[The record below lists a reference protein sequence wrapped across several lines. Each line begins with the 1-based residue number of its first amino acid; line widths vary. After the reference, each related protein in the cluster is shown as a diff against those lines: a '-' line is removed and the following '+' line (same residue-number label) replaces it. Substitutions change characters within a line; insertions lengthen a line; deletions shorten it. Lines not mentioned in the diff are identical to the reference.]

1 MKKLLLALTLASGSS
16 LVAAAQGVFDD
27 RGAFA
32 AATGPNQ
39 VATFDDVPALTTAPF
54 TSGGVLIEQHLSF
67 GSPIVRDQS
76 VGQPHSYWFPGAG
89 SAPNFLDTVISFKAT
104 FPYDVRAVG
113 FDFTCFFC
121 SSGPSDKLSW
131 ELYSEGGSL
140 VASGEAFYDFS
151 GWTFS
156 FTPFFGVTSDVAF
169 RSLVVTRPSLGNWF
183 ADDLRFS
190 EVTVPAPDT
199 LAFNP
204 AGVGQI
210 LYVPYFST
218 QEGNVTAISVV
229 NTDTVNGKVLKV
241 RFRGA
246 SNSDDVYDFQV
257 FLSPGDVWTAGISK
271 GADGRSQ
278 LATADKSCTLP
289 ASVNGS
295 FITGRLPAAGGAD
308 ETREGYVEI
317 LTMADIVKGADKSN
331 QLALYTATK
340 HVKGSAPCTA
350 SVMTAL
356 THENASE
363 YMAAPTTGI
372 MANWTIIN
380 VAKVVAYSGDA
391 AAIEARDAD
400 GMPIAGNLVY
410 WDQRSTPLEDDE
422 VASGTAD
429 PLIRDGAIAGARYD
443 LPDLS
448 TPYLPGNTCPFCQA
462 RALSDAIAV
471 QEVAGEFYSEAS
483 VGAQTDWVI
492 SFPTRRYF
500 AAVDYADDD
509 TPVYNEEGNIYFN
522 EDSTEMGNAANGG
535 KAWQLCSVFGANALA
550 FYDREEAP
558 TVVDDIVISPGT
570 PSKLS
575 ICGEVT
581 VLGINA
587 GASTATFGS
596 VARANV
602 SNGFKEGWG
611 SLATPGADGLPM
623 LVRQFTRV
631 NNTQSNVYYGMS
643 YPARIVT
650 RGAPAP
656 FVPTEE

>member
-1 MKKLLLALTLASGSS
+1 MFRRSLLVS
-16 LVAAAQGVFDD
+16 LVMLS
-27 RGAFA
+27 
-32 AATGPNQ
+32 
-39 VATFDDVPALTTAPF
+39 PALA
-54 TSGGVLIEQHLSF
+54 V
-67 GSPIVRDQS
+67 
-76 VGQPHSYWFPGAG
+76 AG
-89 SAPNFLDTVISFKAT
+89 PV
-104 FPYDVRAVG
+104 
-113 FDFTCFFC
+113 
-121 SSGPSDKLSW
+121 
-131 ELYSEGGSL
+131 
-140 VASGEAFYDFS
+140 
-151 GWTFS
+151 TFS
-156 FTPFFGVTSDVAF
+156 FADDPADWPWIGRTFVAGPVTGILYGLADNGTGQIPTSIEFTSDVTPLGMT
-169 RSLVVTRPSLGNWF
+169 SSVVTSFTAVNGTGFTVVNGNVVAADLLLNFDDPSVDGMQVRFNHEARNVLHWNGGSGPVVGMGNENGF
-183 ADDLRFS
+183 AGATYGA
-190 EVTVPAPDT
+190 TVQYE

-218 QEGNVTAISVV
+218 QEGNVTAMSIV

-278 LATADKSCTLP
+278 LATTDKSCTLP

-308 ETREGYVEI
+308 ETREGYIEI

-350 SVMTAL
+350 SVTTAL
-356 THENASE
+356 THENASD

-410 WDQRSTPLEDDE
+410 WDQRSTPLTEGE
-422 VASGTAD
+422 IATGTAD
-429 PLIRDGAIAGARYD
+429 PLIRDGAIVGARYD

-500 AAVDYADDD
+500 AAVDYADEN
-509 TPVYNEEGNIYFN
+509 TPVYSEAGNIYFN

-550 FYDREEAP
+550 FYDREEIP

-611 SLATPGADGLPM
+611 SLATPGTDGLPM

-631 NNTQSNVYYGMS
+631 NNTQTNVYYGLS

-650 RGAPAP
+650 RGTPAP
-656 FVPTEE
+656 FVPDN

>member
-1 MKKLLLALTLASGSS
+1 VSDLSTSIIRRFALDGTQLGSFDPGQS
-16 LVAAAQGVFDD
+16 LVGL
-27 RGAFA
+27 AFEQA
-32 AATGPNQ
+32 TNTFWGFNTGTSNLVQFNSAGTVLQDVDIPGFSPSNPYGGEMALSAAT
-39 VATFDDVPALTTAPF
+39 
-54 TSGGVLIEQHLSF
+54 
-67 GSPIVRDQS
+67 
-76 VGQPHSYWFPGAG
+76 
-89 SAPNFLDTVISFKAT
+89 
-104 FPYDVRAVG
+104 
-113 FDFTCFFC
+113 
-121 SSGPSDKLSW
+121 
-131 ELYSEGGSL
+131 
-140 VASGEAFYDFS
+140 
-151 GWTFS
+151 
-156 FTPFFGVTSDVAF
+156 
-169 RSLVVTRPSLGNWF
+169 
-183 ADDLRFS
+183 
-190 EVTVPAPDT
+190 DT

-218 QEGNVTAISVV
+218 QEGNVTAVNIV

-241 RFRGA
+241 RIRGA

-278 LATADKSCTLP
+278 LATTDKSCTLP

-317 LTMADIVKGADKSN
+317 LTMADMVKGADKSN

-391 AAIEARDAD
+391 VAIEARDAD

-422 VASGTAD
+422 IASGTAD
-429 PLIRDGAIAGARYD
+429 PLIRDGAIVGARYD

-500 AAVDYADDD
+500 AAVDYADKN

-656 FVPTEE
+656 FVPDN